1 MIMENDIKTHNIGN
15 TQTIENAPS
24 VVDFGMVHKEKHFSD
39 ETIHSLGELGRVL
52 GKIRKRL
59 ISEGYTIKDGKCFKE
74 VTKNDIITVSDVYEK
89 CS

>member
-1 MIMENDIKTHNIGN
+1 MNDIKTHITEN
-15 TQTIENAPS
+15 TQTMEITS
-24 VVDFGMVHKEKHFSD
+24 GGVDFAVVQKEKHFSD

-52 GKIRKRL
+52 GRIRKRL

-74 VTKNDIITVSDVYEK
+74 VTKNDIITIPDVYEK

>member
-1 MIMENDIKTHNIGN
+1 MNESKTHITEN
-15 TQTIENAPS
+15 TQTMQTAS
-24 VVDFGMVHKEKHFSD
+24 GGVDFGVVQKEYHFSD

-52 GKIRKRL
+52 GRIRKRL

-74 VTKNDIITVSDVYEK
+74 VRKNDIINISNDVYEK

>member
-1 MIMENDIKTHNIGN
+1 MENDIKTHNVGN
-15 TQTIENAPS
+15 TQTMENTPS
-24 VVDFGMVHKEKHFSD
+24 VVDFAMVHEEKHFSD

-52 GKIRKRL
+52 LRIRKRL

-74 VTKNDIITVSDVYEK
+74 VVKNDIITVQDVYEK

>member
-15 TQTIENAPS
+15 TQTMESTPS
-24 VVDFGMVHKEKHFSD
+24 VVDFAMVHKEKHFSD

-52 GKIRKRL
+52 GRIRKRL

-74 VTKNDIITVSDVYEK
+74 VVKNDSITVQDVYEK